1 MLSRWLVGGL
11 IILLEDSINKIIVIN
26 NNDSHK
32 IK

>member
-1 MLSRWLVGGL
+1 VGGL